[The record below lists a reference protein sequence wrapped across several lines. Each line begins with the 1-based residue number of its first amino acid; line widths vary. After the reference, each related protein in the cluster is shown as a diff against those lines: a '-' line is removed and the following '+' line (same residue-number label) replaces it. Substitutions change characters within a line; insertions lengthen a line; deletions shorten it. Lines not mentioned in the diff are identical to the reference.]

1 MGGLLTARTPKA
13 AKPAAAPAAEAPA
26 EGVTGDVIVADA
38 PPVEAAPDTPPLA
51 FDLTAVVVRAV
62 SSRAPYTRGG
72 IHFASRREGVVL
84 PETTTPDQTRRL
96 IADTAITLSLVH
108 LESGQSAELPRDLFN
123 DEGEPD
129 FERLTALGEDLASRV
144 TASEAAA

>member
-1 MGGLLTARTPKA
+1 MTARAPKA

-26 EGVTGDVIVADA
+26 EGVTGSEVVTET
-38 PPVEAAPDTPPLA
+38 PPVESASDTPPLA
-51 FDLTAVVVRAV
+51 FALSAFVVRAV

-108 LESGQSAELPRDLFN
+108 LESGQSVELPRDLFN
-123 DEGEPD
+123 DEGDPD
-129 FERLTALGEDLASRV
+129 FERLTTLGEDLASRV
-144 TASEAAA
+144 IASEGAA